1 MKRGVLLLL
10 PALVFETP
18 SHASPWQGLAKEKLG
33 GFAPG
38 DTEDLVRDKLG
49 KPPREL
55 PAARDGSHYV
65 KEWVYPEVTFLFAGP
80 QQQGPFTV
88 IDVSTRTKLTTS
100 AGVAVGATDT
110 DLKKAYGNAVT
121 VAGESREHYVVA
133 GGKVRLTFDMD
144 DGKVFEI
151 SFALRDR

>member
-1 MKRGVLLLL
+1 MKRAVLLLTL
-10 PALVFETP
+10 GFGTLSYAG
-18 SHASPWQGLAKEKLG
+18 PWQGMAKEKLG

-38 DTEDLVRDKLG
+38 DTEDSVRDKLG

-65 KEWVYPEVTFLFAGP
+65 KEWSYPDVTFLFAGP
-80 QQQGPFTV
+80 QQGPFTV

-100 AGVAVGATDT
+100 EGVAVGATIT
-110 DLKKAYGNAVT
+110 DLKKAYGTAVT
-121 VAGESREHYVVA
+121 TAGESREYYVVD

-151 SFALRDR
+151 AFAIRDR

>member
-1 MKRGVLLLL
+1 MKRAVLLL
-10 PALVFETP
+10 ALVFETP

-49 KPPREL
+49 KPPREM

-65 KEWVYPEVTFLFAGP
+65 KEWVYPDVTFLFAG

-100 AGVAVGATDT
+100 AGVAVGATVA
-110 DLKKAYGNAVT
+110 DLKKAYGNAVR
-121 VAGESREHYVVA
+121 VAGESHEHYVVD
-133 GGKVRLTFDMD
+133 GGKIRLTFDMD